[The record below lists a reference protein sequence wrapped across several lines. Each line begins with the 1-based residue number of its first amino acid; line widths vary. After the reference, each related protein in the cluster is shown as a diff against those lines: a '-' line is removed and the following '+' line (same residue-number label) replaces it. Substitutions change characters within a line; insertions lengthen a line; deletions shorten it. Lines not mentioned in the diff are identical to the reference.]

1 MVDPDQYVHCRNDFK
16 EKMAE
21 VDGPDGNPLQPAA
34 GVWHALAVNLNQV
47 GVGVKTHVD
56 WKDTKSVFNCLIPW
70 GNWTGGDLVLWPL
83 KMRIQILEGEGF
95 FFLGAITAHC
105 GTEIDGMCIVILA
118 RHFCPLANEIYY
130 RNSS

>member
-1 MVDPDQYVHCRNDFK
+1 M
-16 EKMAE
+16 
-21 VDGPDGNPLQPAA
+21 
-34 GVWHALAVNLNQV
+34 
-47 GVGVKTHVD
+47 KTHVN

-118 RHFCPLANEIYY
+118 RHFCPLANEIYC